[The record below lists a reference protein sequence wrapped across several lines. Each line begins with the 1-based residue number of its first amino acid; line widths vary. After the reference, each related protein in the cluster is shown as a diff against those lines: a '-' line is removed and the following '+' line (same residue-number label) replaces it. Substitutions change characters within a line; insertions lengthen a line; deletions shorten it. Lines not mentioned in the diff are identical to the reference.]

1 MQCRQHPGKLKHN
14 VTYFASGRQFCT
26 NCGAGN
32 LARSRLLG
40 GFSGRRRV
48 FVPRER
54 RLKAGCSQD
63 WLPHNLCRQFT
74 LGKVSGIEL
83 KHAPLPIDQPGG
95 ACFSLPGRLIEKE

>member
-63 WLPHNLCRQFT
+63 WLPHNSCRQFT
-74 LGKVSGIEL
+74 LGKVSGIVL
-83 KHAPLPIDQPGG
+83 
-95 ACFSLPGRLIEKE
+95 